1 MNSCTPSIF
10 VAVGGALASEGPLSS
25 VGQFIGYARGM
36 GTSMFVVVI
45 EAGVYLIYYWLFPG
59 GLAS

>member
-1 MNSCTPSIF
+1 M
-10 VAVGGALASEGPLSS
+10 GGALAREGLLSS

-36 GTSMFVVVI
+36 ATSMFVVVI
-45 EAGVYLIYYWLFPG
+45 EAGVYLIYYWLFPR

>member
-1 MNSCTPSIF
+1 MNSCTRSIF
-10 VAVGGALASEGPLSS
+10 VAVGGALASEGLLSS

-36 GTSMFVVVI
+36 ATSMFVVVI